1 MEYRKEYKKVQAT
14 IEECE
19 KQLAVCESLSTS
31 CEQSGDYAVRQI
43 EDYFAVCMNALA
55 RRKQTLVEEVKQKV
69 EQNKQRIQETRVK
82 LETSIE
88 ACKQTL
94 KASALIHE
102 VNSTKAEEILNVI
115 AFPSIH
121 PLPLFSLLPLS
132 PLPFPLFPFSLHFT
146 IRLWL
151 VCLFRGWLI
160 CKSLQNFLLVYWT
173 QFNNAAK
180 YWILG
185 AFR

>member
-102 VNSTKAEEILNVI
+102 VNSTKAEEILNVM
-115 AFPSIH
+115 
-121 PLPLFSLLPLS
+121 LS
-132 PLPFPLFPFSLHFT
+132 PLFIPSLFSPFFSFPLYPFPFSLFIT
-146 IRLWL
+146 
-151 VCLFRGWLI
+151 FPT
-160 CKSLQNFLLVYWT
+160 FY
-173 QFNNAAK
+173 
-180 YWILG
+180 Y
-185 AFR
+185 